1 MSEGVQV
8 VVGEFE
14 FLKRDEL
21 ATPVRPGGGRV
32 RMDVEPPGHGGLCL
46 SRYRPVRPRKCST

>member
-1 MSEGVQV
+1 MSEWVQV

-21 ATPVRPGGGRV
+21 AAPVRPGGGRV

-46 SRYRPVRPRKCST
+46 PRYRPIRPRKCST

>member
-1 MSEGVQV
+1 MSKGVQV

-14 FLKRDEL
+14 LLERDKL
-21 ATPVRPGGGRV
+21 AAPVRPGRGGV

-46 SRYRPVRPRKCST
+46 PRYRPTRVLAS